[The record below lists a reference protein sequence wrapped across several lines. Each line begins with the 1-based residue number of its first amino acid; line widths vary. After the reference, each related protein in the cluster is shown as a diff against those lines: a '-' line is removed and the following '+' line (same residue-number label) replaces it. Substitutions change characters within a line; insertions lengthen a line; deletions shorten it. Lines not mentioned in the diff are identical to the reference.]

1 MSTRYRISAPVRD
14 FSGEVGGCSFGKGV
28 YEGEVQPGPLA
39 YFRAQG
45 YTVEELDD
53 APAEPVDRE
62 PPAPETTFADDPK
75 VPPAGNA
82 SEADW
87 RAHCLAIGATDDQV
101 KDLKRDQLKELAAKI
116 TKEPQA

>member
-1 MSTRYRISAPVRD
+1 MTKFRISTPVRD
-14 FSGEVGGCSFGKGV
+14 FTGEVGGCAFAKGV

-45 YTVEELDD
+45 YSVVELDET
-53 APAEPVDRE
+53 PAEPE
-62 PPAPETTFADDPK
+62 QPPAPELTFADDPK

-87 RAHCLAIGATDDQV
+87 RFHCLAIGATDDQV

>member
-1 MSTRYRISAPVRD
+1 MSTRYRVSTPVKD
-14 FSGEVGGCSFGKGV
+14 FTGEVGGCLFAKGI
-28 YEGEVQPGPLA
+28 YEGDVQPGPLA

-45 YTVEELDD
+45 YSVQELDD
-53 APAEPVDRE
+53 TPEPEATE
-62 PPAPETTFADDPK
+62 PELTFADDPK

-87 RAHCLAIGATDDQV
+87 RFHCLAIGATDDQV